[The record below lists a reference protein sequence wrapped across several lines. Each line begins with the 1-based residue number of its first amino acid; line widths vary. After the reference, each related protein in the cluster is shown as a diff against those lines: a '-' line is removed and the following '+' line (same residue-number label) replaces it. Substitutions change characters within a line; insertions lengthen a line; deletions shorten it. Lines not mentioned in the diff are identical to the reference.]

1 MGLSNR
7 EPSGARLHAPT
18 GAPVLCCEGFR
29 SESIGAACQQ
39 FLWRS
44 VSAQKETFAQR
55 DEVTI
60 EGTSSAVAL
69 EITQSWLVAPR
80 RPDAMTATQ
89 PREGMM
95 AVVRNRRAMIMAVQ
109 PFDADEAGRF
119 HLVDIEYTDG
129 AGVETDQVLWEV
141 EPGTEVLE
149 PAALPRVERTAPMEP
164 REFDAMVRA
173 SRWSALTP
181 SLPFSGLD
189 GDRPPLASP
198 LYGAIHPEAYQ
209 LVPVLRALEM
219 PRVALMLA
227 DAVGLGKTIQ
237 AGMVLRELMLRRRIR
252 RVLVICPAALRT
264 QWRDEMQE
272 KFALPFEV
280 VDRPQ
285 TLKLQREIGI
295 DANPWRTHERII
307 ASYHYLKQPD
317 VLEQFRTTA
326 EPGEDG
332 RLRWD
337 LLIVDE
343 AHNLA
348 PASFGSDSDL
358 SKMLQRISSWFEHR
372 VFLTATPHSGHTRSF
387 SGLLEALDPV
397 RFTRKST
404 LDDEDRRRV
413 GEAVI
418 RRLKSEINDYYTG
431 KGEPARFSDRFV
443 DALPVLHFGAQERA
457 LALAFRDFRKA
468 LKKAVR
474 GADHQN
480 RTAANFANE
489 VLQKR
494 LLSGPWAF
502 GQSWLAMKE
511 GLEALEEQANANA
524 VARVRGA
531 HNDDT
536 DDDAERESRQRH
548 ANRTVGAW
556 MRPWQAAVA
565 DELADVTRHVKAIG
579 LSRVPVGLD
588 PGAHLREVTAR
599 ASRVRTDARLR
610 ALEVL
615 IDEKLRQGDGWRSDE
630 RLVIFTEYL
639 ASLDYLRARLRARYG
654 DADWLLEFFGGM
666 NDAER
671 DAVKRAFNDP
681 RSDAR
686 ILLAT
691 DAAGEGLN
699 LQRAARYLLHWD
711 IPWNP
716 GRMEQRNGRLD
727 RHGQERDVYVFH
739 FDSTDDASMR
749 FLGKVLRKRSQ
760 TREDQVVTD
769 EIFADAILAHF
780 EEEEDAAVS
789 ETQLDR
795 LIVNAQVVNA
805 EVVSDLPAGSPLPG
819 AEDLKHLD
827 ELKAELDLTPETLRE
842 TLETA
847 LAIEAG
853 RPRLQSDGPGRERL
867 VHPVPA
873 LWQELVDHTL
883 REGGPSGP
891 MLALVF
897 DPAHYVQP
905 RNGRPVYIPEP
916 DSRLLHL
923 GDALYHRVMSTFAR
937 YRFPGGP
944 SAATRWTAR
953 GADLPAGVDALV
965 LLTIEELAVNEL
977 REPCHHWVRTM
988 VLPVRSNT
996 LGDALEHRPSSDWD
1010 APPTRGDLDTARDVW
1025 DEVEDAVKARV
1036 QAIQKELT
1044 ASLATRMKTSGKAVR
1059 ELEKKRF
1066 DRRKRELERAIS
1078 DNQIGRIEK
1087 DIEKLRAKRQ
1097 LELFREQTEA
1107 ERKLLADKE
1116 AELALRK
1123 SHYEQ
1128 VQDRLAAEAERTL
1141 KLVLPKRYALR
1152 GEARVYPIAVE
1163 IRLPGGA
1170 R

>member
-1 MGLSNR
+1 M
-7 EPSGARLHAPT
+7 
-18 GAPVLCCEGFR
+18 
-29 SESIGAACQQ
+29 
-39 FLWRS
+39 
-44 VSAQKETFAQR
+44 
-55 DEVTI
+55 TI
-60 EGTSSAVAL
+60 ST
-69 EITQSWLVAPR
+69 
-80 RPDAMTATQ
+80 

-95 AVVRNRRAMIMAVQ
+95 AVVRNRRAMIMSVQ
-109 PFDADEAGRF
+109 PFDADESGRF
-119 HLVDIEYTDG
+119 HLVEVEYADG
-129 AGVETDQVLWEV
+129 TGVETDELLWEV
-141 EPGTEVLE
+141 EPGTDVLE
-149 PAALPRVERTAPMEP
+149 PAALPRVADTAPMDP

-198 LYGAIHPEAYQ
+198 LYGGIYPEAYQ

-252 RVLVICPAALRT
+252 RVLVLCPAALRT
-264 QWRDEMQE
+264 QWREEMQE

-285 TLKLQREIGI
+285 ALKLQREIGV

-317 VLEQFRTTA
+317 VLEQFRSSA

-343 AHNLA
+343 AHNLS
-348 PASFGSDSDL
+348 PASFGSDSEL
-358 SKMLQRISSWFEHR
+358 SKMLQRITPWFEHR
-372 VFLTATPHSGHTRSF
+372 VFLTATPHNGHTRSF

-397 RFTRKST
+397 RFTRKSE

-418 RRLKSEINDYYTG
+418 RRLKSEINTCYTAL
-431 KGEPARFSDRFV
+431 GEPARFSDRLV
-443 DALPVLHFGAQERA
+443 EALPALRFGSHERA
-457 LALAFRDFRKA
+457 LNLALRDFRRA
-468 LKKAVR
+468 LKTALR
-474 GADHQN
+474 RADHQE
-480 RTAANFANE
+480 RTAANFATE

-502 GQSWLAMKE
+502 GQSWLALCE
-511 GLEALEEQANANA
+511 GLEAPNEHATAGA
-524 VARVRGA
+524 VARVREVSLG
-531 HNDDT
+531 DSDT
-536 DDDAERESRQRH
+536 DNDAERESRQRH

-556 MRPWQAAVA
+556 LRQWRAAVS
-565 DELADVTRHVKAIG
+565 DEIAEVTRHVAAIG
-579 LSRVPVGLD
+579 VGRVAPGLD
-588 PGAHLREVTAR
+588 SGAHAGEVASLAAR
-599 ASRVRTDARLR
+599 VTTDARLR
-610 ALEVL
+610 ALETL
-615 IDEKLRQGDGWRSDE
+615 IDERLRTAGAWRGDE

-639 ASLDYLRARLRARYG
+639 ASLDYLKARLRARYG
-654 DADWLLEFFGGM
+654 EGDWLLSLFGGM
-666 NDAER
+666 NDSER
-671 DAVKRAFNDP
+671 DAIKRAFND
-681 RSDAR
+681 RSGSAR
-686 ILLAT
+686 VLIAT
-691 DAAGEGLN
+691 EAAGEGLN

-716 GRMEQRNGRLD
+716 ARMEQRNGRLD
-727 RHGQERDVYVFH
+727 RHGQERDVFIFH

-760 TREDQVVTD
+760 TREDRVITD

-780 EEEEDAAVS
+780 EEAEDAEASEERLERVIGHAHAVHADV
-789 ETQLDR
+789 TD
-795 LIVNAQVVNA
+795 
-805 EVVSDLPAGSPLPG
+805 DLPTGSPLPG
-819 AEDLKHLD
+819 AEDLAHLED
-827 ELKAELDLTPETLRE
+827 LKAELDLSPESLRE

-847 LAIEAG
+847 LAIEAS
-853 RPRLQSDGPGRERL
+853 RPRLQGDGAGRERL

-873 LWQELVDHTL
+873 IWQDLVDHTL
-883 REGGPSGP
+883 RAGGPTGS

-897 DPAHYVQP
+897 DPSHYVRP
-905 RNGRPVYIPEP
+905 HDGTPTGRPVYTPEP

-953 GADLPAGVDALV
+953 VGEIPDGADALV
-965 LLTIEELAVNEL
+965 LLTLEELAVNEL
-977 REPCHHWVRTM
+977 REPCHHWVRTLA
-988 VLPVRSNT
+988 LPVRGDS
-996 LGDALEHRPSSDWD
+996 LGDPLPHRPARAWD
-1010 APPTRGDLDTARDVW
+1010 APPKLADGDMARDIW
-1025 DEVEDAVKARV
+1025 DEVEGDVKSRV
-1036 QAIQKELT
+1036 RALQAELT
-1044 ASLATRMKTSGKAVR
+1044 ASLSARLKASGKAVR
-1059 ELEKKRF
+1059 ELETKRF
-1066 DRRKRELERAIS
+1066 NQRRNELARAIG
-1078 DNQIGRIEK
+1078 DNQLAKLAKES
-1087 DIEKLRAKRQ
+1087 EKLRQKSLQLALFSEIDQELQKR
-1097 LELFREQTEA
+1097 
-1107 ERKLLADKE
+1107 LADLD

-1123 SHYEQ
+1123 GHYEQ
-1128 VQDRLAAEAERTL
+1128 VQTRLAAEAKRTL
-1141 KLVLPKRYALR
+1141 ELVLPRRYALR

>member
-1 MGLSNR
+1 M
-7 EPSGARLHAPT
+7 T
-18 GAPVLCCEGFR
+18 
-29 SESIGAACQQ
+29 
-39 FLWRS
+39 
-44 VSAQKETFAQR
+44 SAN
-55 DEVTI
+55 
-60 EGTSSAVAL
+60 
-69 EITQSWLVAPR
+69 
-80 RPDAMTATQ
+80 

-95 AVVRNRRAMIMAVQ
+95 AVVRNRRAMIMGVQ
-109 PFDADEAGRF
+109 PWDADEAGRF
-119 HLVDIEYTDG
+119 HLVEVEYTDG
-129 AGVETDQVLWEV
+129 TGVESDTLLWEV

-189 GDRPPLASP
+189 EDRPPLASP
-198 LYGAIHPEAYQ
+198 LYGAIYPEAYQ

-280 VDRPQ
+280 VDRPR
-285 TLKLQREIGI
+285 TLKLQRELGL
-295 DANPWRTHERII
+295 DASPWRTHERII

-317 VLEQFRTTA
+317 VLEQFRSTA
-326 EPGEDG
+326 EPGDDG

-343 AHNLA
+343 AHNLS

-358 SKMLQRISSWFEHR
+358 SKMLQRIAPWFEHR
-372 VFLTATPHSGHTRSF
+372 VFLTATPHNGHTRSF

-397 RFTRKST
+397 RFTRKSE
-404 LDDEDRRRV
+404 LDDKDRRRV

-418 RRLKSEINDYYTG
+418 RRLKSEINGCYTSL
-431 KGEPARFSDRFV
+431 GEPARFSDRHV
-443 DALPVLHFGAQERA
+443 EALPALHFGRHERA
-457 LALAFRDFRKA
+457 LQIALRDFRKA
-468 LKKAVR
+468 LKAAVK
-474 GADHQN
+474 GADHQD
-480 RTAANFANE
+480 RTAASFASE

-502 GQSWLAMKE
+502 GQSWLALME
-511 GLEALEEQANANA
+511 GLEEGEQSAPASA
-524 VARVRGA
+524 VARIRDA
-531 HNDDT
+531 HSDDT

-556 MRPWQAAVA
+556 LRQWQGDLSAEIEQVSK
-565 DELADVTRHVKAIG
+565 EVTATGV
-579 LSRVPVGLD
+579 SRVPPGLD
-588 PGAHLREVTAR
+588 PAGHEEEVAAR
-599 ASRVRTDARLR
+599 AAKVMADARLR

-615 IDEKLRQGDGWRSDE
+615 FDDRLRSDE
-630 RLVIFTEYL
+630 GWCPDERIVVFTEYL
-639 ASLDYLRARLRARYG
+639 ASLDYLCARLRARYG
-654 DADWLLEFFGGM
+654 EGEWLIRLYGGM
-666 NDAER
+666 NDVER
-671 DAVKRAFNDP
+671 DAIKRAFNDP
-681 RSDAR
+681 RGPAR
-686 ILLAT
+686 VLVAT

-699 LQRAARYLLHWD
+699 LQRAARYLMHWD

-716 GRMEQRNGRLD
+716 ARMEQRNGRLD
-727 RHGQERDVYVFH
+727 RHGQKRDVFVFH

-760 TREDQVVTD
+760 TREDRVVTD

-780 EEEEDAAVS
+780 EEEEDAEAS
-789 ETQLDR
+789 ENR
-795 LIVNAQVVNA
+795 LERVIDHARALQA
-805 EVVSDLPAGSPLPG
+805 TTVSDVPTGSPLPG
-819 AEDLKHLD
+819 GEDLEHL
-827 ELKAELDLTPETLRE
+827 EALKAELDLSPESLRE

-847 LAIEAG
+847 LAVEAG
-853 RPRLQSDGPGRERL
+853 RPRLQPDGVGRERL
-867 VHPVPA
+867 VHPVPG
-873 LWQELVDHTL
+873 LWQELVDHAL

-897 DPAHYVQP
+897 DPAHYVRP
-905 RNGRPVYIPEP
+905 HDGTDTGRPVYVPEP

-944 SAATRWTAR
+944 SAATRWTVR
-953 GADLPAGVDALV
+953 EGQVPDGADAVV

-977 REPCHHWVRTM
+977 REPCHHWVRTLA
-988 VLPVRSNT
+988 LPVRGET
-996 LGDALEHRPSSDWD
+996 LGEALPHRAAKEWEAAPAAGDRDA
-1010 APPTRGDLDTARDVW
+1010 ARDLW
-1025 DEVEDAVKARV
+1025 DEVEDAVKDRV
-1036 QAIQKELT
+1036 RSLQSDLT
-1044 ASLATRMKTSGKAVR
+1044 RSLAARLKASGKAVR
-1059 ELEKKRF
+1059 ELERKRF
-1066 DRRKRELERAIS
+1066 DRRKKELLRAIG
-1078 DNQIGRIEK
+1078 DNQLAKIAKEA
-1087 DIEKLRAKRQ
+1087 EKLREKARQ
-1097 LELFREQTEA
+1097 LSLFAELDQEIQKR
-1107 ERKLLADKE
+1107 LADLG
-1116 AELALRK
+1116 AELALRRG
-1123 SHYEQ
+1123 HYER
-1128 VQDRLAAEAERTL
+1128 VQERLAAEADRML
-1141 KLVLPKRYALR
+1141 QQVLPKRYALR

-1170 R
+1170 Q